1 MSKLNQKLA
10 LVTGGS
16 SGIGFA
22 IAKDLLDEGAKVIIT
37 GRNSNNLDTAV
48 KQLGNNAKGFLA
60 DTSNLDQIDYL
71 VNFARESFGKIDTL
85 VINAG
90 VSKMTPT
97 GQTSES
103 TFDEIMDINFK
114 GAVFTLEKFLP
125 LLSEGASVIN
135 ISSVSAYSNMPG
147 MSIYSASKAALNSFT
162 RSAAFDLAPRK
173 IRVNAVNPGPVE
185 TPIFEKFGLPQ
196 ETLLEFAKTIQNRI
210 PLKRTGKPEEI
221 AKLVSF
227 LASDESLFITGSE
240 INIDGGVNI
249 NPLIIQ

>member
-22 IAKDLLDEGAKVIIT
+22 IAKELLNEGAKVIIT
-37 GRNSNNLDTAV
+37 GRNSANLDNAI
-48 KQLGNNAKGFLA
+48 KELGNNAKSFVA
-60 DTSNLDQIDYL
+60 DTSNVEQIDYL
-71 VNFARESFGKIDTL
+71 VNFVRESFGNIDTL

-90 VSKMTPT
+90 VSKMTPI
-97 GQTSES
+97 GQIQES

-114 GAVFTLEKFLP
+114 GAVFTLEKLIP

-135 ISSVSAYSNMPG
+135 ISSVSAYSNMSG

-162 RSAAFDLAPRK
+162 RSAAFELAPKK

-196 ETLLEFAKTIQNRI
+196 ETLLKFAKTIQDRV

-240 INIDGGVNI
+240 INIDGGINI
-249 NPLIIQ
+249 NSLII